1 MTAPKVLGLVSHC
14 GECPN
19 CVYYSGGMHQC
30 RIVEEIVR
38 DKTIIAPFCP
48 LADYPSSTIASMQ
61 TTVEVLREPIIYG
74 FGVALLSHIA
84 TKLKRNL
91 HANALGLTVVY
102 KHLSKEHE
110 LYLSLDTI
118 RGIEMRPFEISFVND
133 DKLYKLAP
141 DATVPLLR
149 ERVDDE
155 KDLWLH
161 HRLVL

>member
-1 MTAPKVLGLVSHC
+1 
-14 GECPN
+14 
-19 CVYYSGGMHQC
+19 MHQC

-38 DKTIIAPFCP
+38 DKTIIASFCP
-48 LADYPSSTIASMQ
+48 LADYPSSTISSMQ
-61 TTVEVLREPIIYG
+61 TTVDVLREPIIYG
-74 FGVALLSHIA
+74 FGVALLSHVG

-102 KHLSKEHE
+102 KYLSKEHE

-118 RGIEMRPFEISFVND
+118 RGIDMRPFEISFVND
-133 DKLYKLAP
+133 DRLYKLAP
-141 DATVPLLR
+141 DASPPLLR

-161 HRLVL
+161 HRLV